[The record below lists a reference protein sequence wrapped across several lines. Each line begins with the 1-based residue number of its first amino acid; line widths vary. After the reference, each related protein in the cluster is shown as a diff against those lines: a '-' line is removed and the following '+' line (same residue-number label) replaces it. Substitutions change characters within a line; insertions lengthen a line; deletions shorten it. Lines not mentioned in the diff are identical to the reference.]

1 VTDLDARYGRRT
13 PRRWIVPIVAA
24 LGIAML
30 IAWAA
35 WTAFQPRPVRAVLWG
50 YEVQSD
56 HRVKVM
62 LDVYRPEPQAVRC
75 TVYAQAEDHTVVGQ
89 RILDISPGSA
99 EKTRVNAVIVT
110 ERRAV
115 NGVLQDC
122 QPSQ

>member
-1 VTDLDARYGRRT
+1 
-13 PRRWIVPIVAA
+13 
-24 LGIAML
+24 ML

-89 RILDISPGSA
+89 RILAISPGSA
-99 EKTRVNAVIVT
+99 EKTRVNAVIIT